1 MPEVAVVA
9 LFCLTKPRKKPEVE
23 QTRIQNWKGVV
34 ELFLDDLWLMS
45 KFRDHYTMS
54 ISQ

>member
-23 QTRIQNWKGVV
+23 KTHVYKT
-34 ELFLDDLWLMS
+34 E
-45 KFRDHYTMS
+45 KA
-54 ISQ
+54 